1 MVYWGLA
8 WYHKNM
14 KYKNTLKNGSV
25 RYIIFKE
32 DDNWYGVVLEF
43 NIVEEG
49 DNPLA
54 VMASLFQAI
63 QGYVETA
70 RKLKMRPMPLN
81 QKPDKEYEELWNIL
95 EGESAKKD
103 SNLQEVY
110 TFGYTPFR
118 PCALSR

>member
-1 MVYWGLA
+1 MG
-8 WYHKNM
+8 
-14 KYKNTLKNGSV
+14 YKNTLQKGSV

-32 DDNWYGVVLEF
+32 GGSWYGVALEF

-49 DNPLA
+49 DNPLD

-70 RKLKMRPMPLN
+70 RKLKMRPIPLN
-81 QKPDKEYEELWNIL
+81 QKPDKEYQKLWERL
-95 EGESAKKD
+95 EKSKTEGITKPE
-103 SNLQEVY
+103 QVY

-118 PCALSR
+118 SRDYAFAS